1 MTKTVDNTLKDTT
14 QTMDQQSESATKLSS
29 SKTDQSSPDEL
40 YEISKNS
47 LEDSKALEI
56 ASINITGKSPIC
68 DYIIVASGRSHR
80 HVRAISERLLREL
93 KTAGFG
99 NCKVEGLT
107 NCDWVL
113 IDASDV
119 IIHIFRPEVREFYKI
134 EKMWS
139 FS

>member
-1 MTKTVDNTLKDTT
+1 MASRPTQMYAMTNIDSQSETST
-14 QTMDQQSESATKLSS
+14 QFSKKNMDQT
-29 SKTDQSSPDEL
+29 SPENL
-40 YEISKNS
+40 FEIIKNS
-47 LEDSKALEI
+47 LEDSKAIEI
-56 ASINITGKSPIC
+56 VPLDITGKSALC

-80 HVRAISERLLREL
+80 HVKAISERLLRDL

-113 IDASDV
+113 IDAADV

>member
-1 MTKTVDNTLKDTT
+1 MPIKELQSVESTQVLNNTADLAGP
-14 QTMDQQSESATKLSS
+14 EKLF
-29 SKTDQSSPDEL
+29 
-40 YEISKNS
+40 EISKNS
-47 LEDSKALEI
+47 LEDSKAIELT
-56 ASINITGKSPIC
+56 SINITGKSAIC
-68 DYIIVASGRSHR
+68 DYIIVASGRSNR
-80 HVRAISERLLREL
+80 HVKAISERLLRDL
-93 KTAGFG
+93 KTSGYG

-113 IDASDV
+113 IDAADV

>member
-1 MTKTVDNTLKDTT
+1 MTKTINNPQKDTT
-14 QTMDQQSESATKLSS
+14 HTMELQSVSTTQLSS
-29 SKTDQSSPDEL
+29 SSTDQNSPEDL

-56 ASINITGKSPIC
+56 ASIDITGKSPIC

-80 HVRAISERLLREL
+80 HVRAISERLIREL

-99 NCKVEGLT
+99 NCKVEGLS